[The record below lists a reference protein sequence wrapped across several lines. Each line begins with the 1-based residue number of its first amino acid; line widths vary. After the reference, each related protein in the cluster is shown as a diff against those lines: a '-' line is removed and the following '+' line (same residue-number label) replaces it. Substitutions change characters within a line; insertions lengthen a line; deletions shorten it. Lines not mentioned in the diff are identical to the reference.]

1 MREIFFRWR
10 AVCTRT
16 WAYKWTLNLICRYTL
31 RCLSRTTHAI
41 ASYCASLLACSGHF
55 TGAQR
60 GRRGDRARMRAFP
73 RAHKIECQ
81 AWVDTLLT
89 RTVRSYKHR
98 WADSK
103 SLASRTAAQ
112 YVYSCRW
119 CRCSQRRPH
128 LRGSP
133 RSILILALSLMRR
146 PLLRHAR
153 DTPNRPT
160 NSAAKRSPVASIP
173 SLSNTAGWENASAVA
188 AAAVEVAPSSS
199 WPESSC
205 GAAGAHRLLLL
216 CSKS

>member
-146 PLLRHAR
+146 PLLRHAH

-160 NSAAKRSPVASIP
+160 QRCQTIACGFDPVPQQHRRVGECIGGGGGGGGSGAKLLMASP
-173 SLSNTAGWENASAVA
+173 
-188 AAAVEVAPSSS
+188 AAVPLARIG
-199 WPESSC
+199 C
-205 GAAGAHRLLLL
+205 CCC